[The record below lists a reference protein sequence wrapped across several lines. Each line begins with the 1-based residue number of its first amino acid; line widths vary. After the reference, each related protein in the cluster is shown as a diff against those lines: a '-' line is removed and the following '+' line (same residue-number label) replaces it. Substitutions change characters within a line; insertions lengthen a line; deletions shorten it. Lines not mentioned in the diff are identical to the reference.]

1 MAELVALTME
11 GGPAF
16 VDAVRRVW
24 DDGDAFTPVDP
35 RLPEAERTAV
45 LAAVGPTAV
54 IGEDGERRRL
64 DPAGY
69 GSTTPSDPLEPGDA
83 VVVATSGT
91 SGHPKAVIHTHD
103 GVTAS
108 ARAVHRALGVD
119 PATDRWLAC
128 LPLAHIGGLAV
139 VMRSLVTGTAVEVHP
154 RFEAGATLDAAR
166 RGATLVSL
174 VTRALTRIPAGA
186 FRTIVIGGAAPPPD
200 RPANVVATYGSTET
214 GSGVVYD
221 RHPLDGVDLDVTPE
235 GEIRVRGPM
244 LFRAYRHDP
253 DPFDPD
259 GWFRTGDM
267 GRWGD
272 DGLIEVDGR
281 AGDVIVTG
289 GEKVWPARIETLLAE
304 RADVEA
310 AVLIGRPDPEWGHRV
325 VAVVVPTDPAAPPVL
340 DDLREAVADRFGRW
354 AAPKELEIRSALPR
368 SALGKVQRHRL
379 VRADGDVGPDRPQRS
394 ARA

>member
-1 MAELVALTME
+1 MAEVVALTMA

-24 DDGDAFTPVDP
+24 DAGDAFAPIDD
-35 RLPEAERTAV
+35 RLPPAERAAV
-45 LAAVGPTAV
+45 LAAVGPVAV
-54 IGEDGERRRL
+54 IGDDGERRHL
-64 DPAGY
+64 DPADY
-69 GSTTPSDPLEPGDA
+69 GRTAPPPPLEPGDA
-83 VVVATSGT
+83 VVVVTSGT
-91 SGHPKAVIHTHD
+91 SGHPKAVIHTHE
-103 GVTAS
+103 GVAAS

-119 PATDRWLAC
+119 EADDRWLAC

-139 VMRSLVTGTAVEVHP
+139 VMRSLVTGVPVEVHP
-154 RFEAGATLDAAR
+154 RFDAVAALDAAR

-174 VTRALTRIPAGA
+174 VTRALTRIPAEA
-186 FRTIVIGGAAPPPD
+186 FRAVVIGGAAPPAD
-200 RPANVVATYGSTET
+200 RPANVIATYGSTET

-221 RHPLDGVDLDVTPE
+221 RRPLDGVDLDVTPD

-253 DPFDPD
+253 APFDAD

-267 GRWGD
+267 GRWGE

-289 GEKVWPARIETLLAE
+289 GEKVWPARIETFLAE
-304 RADVEA
+304 RADIDA

-325 VAVVVPTDPAAPPVL
+325 VAVVVPTDPAAPPTLAAVR
-340 DDLREAVADRFGRW
+340 DAVADRFGRW
-354 AAPKELEIRSALPR
+354 AAPKELEVRAELPR
-368 SALGKVQRHRL
+368 TALGKIQRHRL
-379 VRADGDVGPDRPQRS
+379 A
-394 ARA
+394 